1 MLRIRGRD
9 VEGGAKKVNWEE
21 FGESIAYSVLRALDY
36 WCGAVSRDD
45 PLTCYS
51 IHTGLSL
58 YELAKEFAG
67 WSYSGITERDLE
79 LLREMP
85 SDVYKK
91 YDEYVRREIEK
102 AFEELREEYIQSY
115 REICEE
121 KCGSDEKCIE
131 ECIREKFAGGS
142 GVLVTPDEHRPR

>member
-1 MLRIRGRD
+1 MS
-9 VEGGAKKVNWEE
+9 VERKRKSKRVNWDE

-36 WCGAVSRDD
+36 WCGSVSGDD

-51 IHTGLSL
+51 AYADSSL
-58 YELAKEFAG
+58 YELAEEFAG

-85 SDVYKK
+85 DDIYKK
-91 YDEYVRREIEK
+91 YDAYVRGEIEK
-102 AFEELREEYIQSY
+102 AVEELREEYIQSY
-115 REICEE
+115 REVCEE

-131 ECIREKFAGGS
+131 ECIEEKLYGW
-142 GVLVTPDEHRPR
+142 